1 METRYYFIFA
11 IVVIVL
17 QCLLAIFNRT
27 LRWLW
32 VDKHCPQSKKWLTLA
47 LFTAPNAVLICHVAQ
62 FFTAFRFIALMLTLL
77 LFSAFVSV
85 VIGFLRVVLKKSKNF
100 AEIDRLLRFVY
111 PVGLAGLIGL
121 SLYNAYVP
129 RVVHYNIQFD
139 KPMKPLR
146 IGVASDLHLGVLF
159 GAQELDKLAQ
169 IMTEQKVDL
178 ILLPGDIMD
187 DNVDAY
193 LAENMR
199 PHLAK
204 LQAPLGVYAT
214 LGNHDFFG
222 HQDEISDEIRKA
234 GITLLQDQTRV
245 INNEFVLIG
254 RNDDLNT
261 SRPTTEMLLKQA
273 DLNLP
278 IIVLDHRPS
287 EVDIHSALP
296 FDLQVSG
303 HTHKGQIFPAN
314 LITGLLYRID
324 YGLEKIG
331 TPYFMV
337 TSGFGFWGIPMRL
350 GSQSEVVILDVKGKN

>member
-1 METRYYFIFA
+1 METHYYIIFTAA
-11 IVVIVL
+11 IVIL
-17 QCLLAIFNRT
+17 QLLIYLFVRT
-27 LRWLW
+27 LSWLFI
-32 VDKHCPQSKKWLTLA
+32 KRFSAKNKIWLYLLSFA
-47 LFTAPNAVLICHVAQ
+47 LPNGILICHGLGLFKAY
-62 FFTAFRFIALMLTLL
+62 RSIALILTLL
-77 LFSAFVSV
+77 LFSAYVSV
-85 VIGFLRVVLKKSKNF
+85 IIGAFHFFFRRTKFSAK
-100 AEIDRLLRFVY
+100 IDRTLGFAY
-111 PVGLAGLIGL
+111 PILFLGLVIL
-121 SLYNAYVP
+121 SIYNAYVT
-129 RVVHYNIQFD
+129 RITHYSIVLD

-146 IGVASDLHLGVLF
+146 IGVASDLHLGALF
-159 GAQELDKLAQ
+159 GGQELDALAKM
-169 IMTEQKVDL
+169 MTEQKVDL

-187 DNVDAY
+187 DNVEAY

-204 LQAPLGVYAT
+204 LHAPLGVYAT

-222 HQDEISDEIRKA
+222 YQDQISDEIRKA
-234 GITLLQDQTRV
+234 GITLLKDQITT

-254 RNDDLNT
+254 RNDDLDK
-261 SRPTTEMLLKQA
+261 SRPTTEELLKRA

-287 EVDIHSALP
+287 EVAIHSTLP

-331 TPYFMV
+331 NPYFMV
-337 TSGFGFWGIPMRL
+337 TSGFGFWGVPMRL
-350 GSQSEVVILDVKGKN
+350 GTQSEVVIIEVNGKH

>member
-1 METRYYFIFA
+1 
-11 IVVIVL
+11 
-17 QCLLAIFNRT
+17 
-27 LRWLW
+27 
-32 VDKHCPQSKKWLTLA
+32 
-47 LFTAPNAVLICHVAQ
+47 
-62 FFTAFRFIALMLTLL
+62 MLTLL

-85 VIGFLRVVLKKSKNF
+85 TIGFLRVVLKKSKNF

-204 LQAPLGVYAT
+204 LQPSAIM
-214 LGNHDFFG
+214 
-222 HQDEISDEIRKA
+222 ISSVIKTKSA
-234 GITLLQDQTRV
+234 MKFAKRV
-245 INNEFVLIG
+245 
-254 RNDDLNT
+254 
-261 SRPTTEMLLKQA
+261 
-273 DLNLP
+273 
-278 IIVLDHRPS
+278 
-287 EVDIHSALP
+287 
-296 FDLQVSG
+296 
-303 HTHKGQIFPAN
+303 
-314 LITGLLYRID
+314 
-324 YGLEKIG
+324 
-331 TPYFMV
+331 
-337 TSGFGFWGIPMRL
+337 
-350 GSQSEVVILDVKGKN
+350 

>member
-27 LRWLW
+27 LQWLW
-32 VDKHCPQSKKWLTLA
+32 VDKHCRQSKKWLTLA
-47 LFTAPNAVLICHVAQ
+47 LFTVPNAVLICHVAQ

-85 VIGFLRVVLKKSKNF
+85 TIGFLRVVLKKSKNF
-100 AEIDRLLRFVY
+100 VEIDRLLRFVY

-199 PHLAK
+199 PHLTK

-222 HQDEISDEIRKA
+222 HQDEITDEIRKA
-234 GITLLQDQTRV
+234 GITLLKDQTKV

>member
-32 VDKHCPQSKKWLTLA
+32 VDKHCPQSKRWLTLA

-85 VIGFLRVVLKKSKNF
+85 TIGFLRVVLKKSKNF
-100 AEIDRLLRFVY
+100 VEIDRLLRFVY

-129 RVVHYNIQFD
+129 RIVHYNIQFD

-187 DNVDAY
+187 DNVD
-193 LAENMR
+193 
-199 PHLAK
+199 
-204 LQAPLGVYAT
+204 
-214 LGNHDFFG
+214 D
-222 HQDEISDEIRKA
+222 
-234 GITLLQDQTRV
+234 
-245 INNEFVLIG
+245 
-254 RNDDLNT
+254 
-261 SRPTTEMLLKQA
+261 
-273 DLNLP
+273 
-278 IIVLDHRPS
+278 
-287 EVDIHSALP
+287 
-296 FDLQVSG
+296 
-303 HTHKGQIFPAN
+303 
-314 LITGLLYRID
+314 
-324 YGLEKIG
+324 
-331 TPYFMV
+331 
-337 TSGFGFWGIPMRL
+337 
-350 GSQSEVVILDVKGKN
+350 